1 MTTSA
6 TPLAAVRAAFS
17 GLIDYAGLFPPAQL
31 GMKTALAEYD
41 AARRSPHAWMLA
53 RFIVAASRIDELVQ
67 DAAGAPPPL
76 SAIVD
81 AGNDS
86 RAWFGNT
93 QAALARIATLKNS
106 RRAQIETLE
115 VPLSP
120 LLSLRETYDAAIG
133 QYAAAASQAGLREV
147 PSFIELP
154 RDERWLALL
163 PGALAAMQRHRIGA
177 KLRCGGVTAASVPP
191 VLDVATFLHVANDEG
206 AAFKAT
212 AGLHHPIRGYNE
224 ESGFIMHGFLNVLA
238 AAALA
243 KSGAPLDDLIAVLE
257 DEERANFNFVDE
269 ALLWNG
275 RAIPA
280 ELLKQ
285 TREHFFVAYGSC
297 SFEEPVNDLAAL
309 GMIA

>member
-6 TPLAAVRAAFS
+6 TPLGVRAAFS

-31 GMKTALAEYD
+31 GMKTALAGYD

-53 RFIVAASRIDELVQ
+53 RFILAASRVDELLQ

-76 SAIVD
+76 SVIVD

-93 QAALARIATLKNS
+93 QAALTSIAACKNS
-106 RRAQIETLE
+106 GSAQIEALE

-133 QYAAAASQAGLREV
+133 QYAAAASQAALRDV

-154 RDERWLALL
+154 RDDRWLALL
-163 PGALAAMQRHRIGA
+163 PGALAAMQRHRLGA
-177 KLRCGGVTAASVPP
+177 KLRCGGAIAASVPP
-191 VLDVATFLHVANDEG
+191 VLDVATFLHLANDEG

-224 ESGFIMHGFLNVLA
+224 ASGFIMHGFLNLLA
-238 AAALA
+238 AASLA
-243 KSGAPLDDLIAVLE
+243 KTGASLDDLIAVLE
-257 DEERANFNFVDE
+257 DEESSHFVFEDG
-269 ALLWNG
+269 ALLWKS

-280 ELLKQ
+280 EILKQ
-285 TREHFFVAYGSC
+285 TRQHFFVAYGSC
-297 SFEEPVNDLAAL
+297 SFDEPVDDLLAL

>member
-6 TPLAAVRAAFS
+6 TPLAAVCAAFS

-31 GMKTALAEYD
+31 GMKTALAEYV

-53 RFIVAASRIDELVQ
+53 RFILAASRIDELLQ

-76 SAIVD
+76 SVIVD

-86 RAWFGNT
+86 RAWFGNA
-93 QAALARIATLKNS
+93 QGALARIATLKNS
-106 RRAQIETLE
+106 SSVPIEALE

-133 QYAAAASQAGLREV
+133 QYAAAASQAELRDV

-154 RDERWLALL
+154 RNDRWLALL
-163 PGALAAMQRHRIGA
+163 PGALAAMQRHRLGA

-191 VLDVATFLHVANDEG
+191 VLDVATFLHLANEEG
-206 AAFKAT
+206 TAFKAT

-224 ESGFIMHGFLNVLA
+224 QSGFIMHGFLNVLT

-243 KSGAPLDDLIAVLE
+243 KTGAALEDLIAVLE
-257 DEERANFNFVDE
+257 DEETSHFVFEDE
-269 ALLWNG
+269 ALLWKG
-275 RAIPA
+275 RTIPA

-285 TREHFFVAYGSC
+285 TRERFFVAYGSC
-297 SFEEPVNDLAAL
+297 SFDEPVNDLAAL
-309 GMIA
+309 GMLA